1 MYNLPFT
8 GNLTRDPEL
17 APNNSGTPR
26 VNFSLGVNEGE
37 RGSDN
42 EKKHFFPFTAFG
54 DVAENM
60 VKSLKSGDRVTVI
73 ARANTYKKDVQLN
86 GEDKSL
92 TLVGFT
98 ATDVLPS
105 LRFATAT
112 VHRIPKKGGA
122 SSSTDSFQDDSA
134 APAPKAAA
142 KTAPAKP
149 AAAAAGDDDF

>member
-73 ARANTYKKDVQLN
+73 ARANTYKKDVQIG

-98 ATDVLPS
+98 ASDVMPS
-105 LRFATAT
+105 LRFATAE
-112 VHRIPKKGGA
+112 VKRIPKKGGA
-122 SSSTDSFQDDSA
+122 ASSTDSFQGEDA

-149 AAAAAGDDDF
+149 AAGAGDDDF

>member
-37 RGSDN
+37 RGSEH
-42 EKKHFFPFTAFG
+42 EKSHYFPFTAFG

-73 ARANTYKKDVQLN
+73 ARANTYKKDVQVK

-92 TLVGFT
+92 TLIGLT
-98 ATDVLPS
+98 ATDVMPS
-105 LRFATAT
+105 LRFATAQVT
-112 VHRIPKKGGA
+112 KTPKKGSNGA
-122 SSSTDSFQDDSA
+122 SEDNFSSDE
-134 APAPKAAA
+134 PAPKAAA
-142 KTAPAKP
+142 KTAPAKAAP
-149 AAAAAGDDDF
+149 AKAAAPDDDF